1 MTERTVSFFDAVN
14 TGGRNPTSSGT
25 PKIEHNRKSILPREE
40 DRLGE
45 IVPEETEL
53 VIMSTEEIIKQ
64 SVAVINR
71 TEKMVKDATEGKV
84 PDPFTDYNNSLND
97 PRMGPSE
104 KMGKSISTPCSTC
117 NRQNTDS
124 TLKDKR
130 CPGHLGHIKFQQ
142 AIIHPLYTKEVTYIL
157 YCVCPDCGHLLLS
170 LDAFDSNSELKM
182 LQGIDRLKKIQE
194 LSAGINKCTRI
205 ETAKNNKKRELE
217 ETFYNEIDSY
227 AQKYYLTV
235 LMLNEADYVTGF
247 RNNPALREAV
257 INGIK
262 NKLSTIA
269 TQITIDPGLTDII
282 NHMTD
287 ILQKRID
294 YEYERIDRSVKCS
307 PGSLPK
313 KISFDKN
320 TVKAE
325 VELKSGTKVFFVP
338 ELFPWED
345 SSPNRSIKQIL
356 NYIPEDHA
364 RRLGFGKHSHPKRM
378 VSSAWPVVPPNTR
391 PAYPLHGKEIPH
403 ALTSFYDEIIK
414 FNVRMNELKST
425 VKNNNLARVEYET
438 TYASFTRS
446 MYHLIYNTDGSY
458 KPGNDHQKWEGL
470 SKAISGKTGRFRGG
484 SLGKRVDYAG
494 RSVASPDVALTFGQ
508 ISPPEAMAQFL
519 TVRETV
525 TIFNIKVYQNE
536 LDAGRVRFVQRG
548 DIRYKPTGIKDV
560 TRKILRPGDI
570 IERYLRNGDH
580 IVFNRQPTLH
590 SHSMMGAEVVLSTRR
605 TPGAHMAYT
614 KPLNLD
620 FDGDEINFHS
630 PQEIGA
636 RIEVMMLM
644 NVKEK
649 IIDPKNNRNIMGAV
663 MDAVTGTYVLTWKN
677 AAIPDEI
684 WYQVL
689 QNKTLSDYTRY
700 QLRTLADRWAKHYGD
715 QTMKTGRALFSAIL
729 PSDFRYDSGKDEEKV
744 VIRDGILVEGRIRQQ
759 HIGIAYNSIVQ
770 TIHKNYSSSRAAAF
784 INDIFKI
791 IDPWFSTY
799 GQSIGYGDCK
809 IDKVSKED
817 LQRDYHKKRT
827 VDIRSFFILDEF
839 KAKKTI
845 LMKALEEL
853 ETDIRETSSDNKDAI
868 AEMRKIIAYTKDE
881 IKEIDENAPL
891 IDLEEFISQL
901 DAGEL
906 KDFIKLFN
914 ALTNISAYDNVPLDQ
929 NWMKYYNNTIQLATL
944 EVRYYDEIAKIN
956 GDGTQGVLGRKYISS
971 TLPKDLSWSYG
982 SNLSSTGV
990 NDYIRNGIL
999 LQPIKFKEV
1008 KDFLKHLGQTYGIDG
1023 MILILADLRMAI
1035 ARYYGNDVQPLAP
1048 VEAEVAKTI
1057 NKTRMEMAS
1066 LGEVPSDPA
1075 GRDYYEKLAMGYL
1088 NTANSS
1094 GQAIIKQNLSEN
1106 NNIVT
1111 SIKAGTK
1118 GNMLNLGQINGT
1130 IGHQSASGKFIQ
1142 QEMTDST
1149 RVLPAFLPGD
1159 MSLESRGMIVNSFA
1173 KGMSP
1178 VELIFH
1184 QMATRYQLIDT
1195 AVKTGDSGAIFRSIG
1210 EILKNVKVSPDLS
1223 VRNGAGGIVQPTVYQ
1238 DGLDPATLIRVSM
1251 KSTHGESGI
1260 SIPSFIDVK
1269 YLAGRINSRYG
1280 SK

>member
-1 MTERTVSFFDAVN
+1 MMTEKRVSIFEAVN
-14 TGGRNPTSSGT
+14 KGGRKPDSLGN
-25 PKIEHNRKSILPREE
+25 PKIEYNRKSIWPSEE
-40 DRLGE
+40 DRLSE

-53 VIMSTEEIIKQ
+53 VIMSTEEIIRQ
-64 SVAVINR
+64 SVAVIDR
-71 TEKMVKDATEGKV
+71 TDEMVKKTINEKKIS
-84 PDPFTDYNNSLND
+84 DPFIDYNNSLND

-104 KMGKSISTPCSTC
+104 IMGKSISTPCSTC
-117 NRQNTDS
+117 NRKNTDA

-130 CPGHLGHIKFQQ
+130 CPGHLGHVNFQQ

-157 YCVCPDCGHLLLS
+157 YCVCPDCGHLLMS
-170 LDAFDSNSELKM
+170 LDEFDSNSELKM

-194 LSAGINKCTRI
+194 LSAGKNKCTRAEI
-205 ETAKNNKKRELE
+205 AKENMKRELE
-217 ETFYNEIDSY
+217 EEFYSNIDNY
-227 AQKYYLTV
+227 AINLGYI
-235 LMLNEADYVTGF
+235 NGF
-247 RNNPALREAV
+247 RNDPLLKEEV
-257 INGIK
+257 IKGIK
-262 NKLSTIA
+262 NNLSIIVTH
-269 TQITIDPGLTDII
+269 TVTTPELTKII
-282 NHMTD
+282 NYMTD
-287 ILQKRID
+287 ILKNRIMH
-294 YEYERIDRSVKCS
+294 EYEKIDKYGTCK
-307 PGSLPK
+307 SLPK
-313 KISFDKN
+313 KITFDKDS
-320 TVKAE
+320 VKAK
-325 VELKSGTKVFFVP
+325 VELKSGGEVYFVP
-338 ELFPWED
+338 DFFPWE
-345 SSPNRSIKQIL
+345 SSSHNRSIKMIL
-356 NYIPEDHA
+356 NNIPIDHA
-364 RRLGFGKHSHPKRM
+364 RRLGFGKHSHPRRM
-378 VSSAWPVVPPNTR
+378 VSSAWPVVPSNTR
-391 PAYPLHGKEIPH
+391 PAYPLHGQEKPH
-403 ALTSFYDEIIK
+403 ALTSFYNEIIEY
-414 FNVRMNELKST
+414 NVKMKELLPT
-425 VKNNNLARVEYET
+425 VYNNNVSRVSYENA
-438 TYASFTRS
+438 YNSFTRS

-458 KPGNDHQKWEGL
+458 KPGKDHQKWEGL

-508 ISPPEAMAQFL
+508 ISPPETMAQFL

-525 TIFNIKVYQNE
+525 TIFNIKVYQSE

-548 DIRYKPTGIKDV
+548 ENKFKPIGITDV
-560 TRKILRPGDI
+560 KRKILRSGDI
-570 IERYLRNGDH
+570 IERYLRNGDQ
-580 IVFNRQPTLH
+580 IIFNRQPTLH
-590 SHSMMGAEVVLSTRR
+590 SHSMMSAEVVLSTRR

-636 RIEVMMLM
+636 RVEAIMLM

-677 AAIPDEI
+677 ATIPDVI
-684 WYQVL
+684 WHQVL

-700 QLRTLADRWAKHYGD
+700 QLRTLADRWDKHYPD
-715 QTMKTGRALFSAIL
+715 QTMNTGRALFSAIL
-729 PSDFRYDSGKDEEKV
+729 PSDFRYDSGKDEDKV

-839 KAKKTI
+839 KAKKTQ
-845 LMKALEEL
+845 LMKEWEEL
-853 ETDIRETSSDNKDAI
+853 ETDLRELSSDDKDTI
-868 AEMRKIIAYTKDE
+868 AHIRKIISNIKDK
-881 IKEIDENAPL
+881 IKDIDEKADL
-891 IDLEEFISQL
+891 IDDDKFIVEL
-901 DAGEL
+901 DSGEL
-906 KDFIKLFN
+906 KDFTRIFN
-914 ALTNISAYDNVPLDQ
+914 ALTNISSEDQVPLDQ
-929 NWMKYYNNTIQLATL
+929 DWMKYYNNTDQLDTL
-944 EVRYYDEIAKIN
+944 ESRYNDETSKLKSKDSK
-956 GDGTQGVLGRKYISS
+956 GLLGRKFISS
-971 TLPKDLSWSYG
+971 TLPKEFSWRYG
-982 SNLSSTGV
+982 SDLSSTGI

-999 LQPIKFKEV
+999 LEPIKFSEIKN
-1008 KDFLKHLGQTYGIDG
+1008 FLKHLSQTYGNTK
-1023 MILILADLRMAI
+1023 MINILADLRLAI
-1035 ARYYGNDVQPLAP
+1035 ARYYGDDIRPLAP

-1173 KGMSP
+1173 TGMSP

-1195 AVKTGDSGAIFRSIG
+1195 AVKTGDSGAIFRAIG

-1238 DGLDPATLIRVSM
+1238 DGLDPATLVRVGM
-1251 KSTHGESGI
+1251 KSTYGEAGI
-1260 SIPSFIDVK
+1260 SVPSFIDVK
-1269 YLAGRINSRYG
+1269 YLAGRINARYG
-1280 SK
+1280 VK